1 MKRIGEVCNS
11 SMKLRVSALAM
22 SVQSHLLVNACWKDC
37 SARFSTWPT
46 EWQHSYWRGTKVVIK
61 LYKLGSL
68 KFICSELN
76 LSDDVIVSTEVTQCS
91 FSEIRH
97 QLKNQT
103 PHESSTYLHPAEIWF
118 LFFFFLKCCYFK
130 YLQTDRIDSHLHSDS
145 FILFYSV
152 EDCENGT

>member
-1 MKRIGEVCNS
+1 MHAERTALHG
-11 SMKLRVSALAM
+11 SAPGLQNDNT
-22 SVQSHLLVNACWKDC
+22 V
-37 SARFSTWPT
+37 T
-46 EWQHSYWRGTKVVIK
+46 EEALTKVVIK

-103 PHESSTYLHPAEIWF
+103 PPESSTYLHPAEI
-118 LFFFFLKCCYFK
+118 
-130 YLQTDRIDSHLHSDS
+130 
-145 FILFYSV
+145 
-152 EDCENGT
+152 